1 MDGITATTST
11 SSATPTTSATTAAA
25 ATTATTASTS
35 RTTKKLCFYI
45 AVILGIQF
53 HEGYAKLLVHIS
65 PFLLDPVVGVVKVLV
80 VI

>member
-1 MDGITATTST
+1 MDGITATTPA
-11 SSATPTTSATTAAA
+11 SSAAPATTAATAAA

-45 AVILGIQF
+45 AVVLGTQL
-53 HEGYAKLLVHIS
+53 HEGYAKLLVHFS
-65 PFLLDPVVGVVKVLV
+65 PFLLDPAVGVVKGLV